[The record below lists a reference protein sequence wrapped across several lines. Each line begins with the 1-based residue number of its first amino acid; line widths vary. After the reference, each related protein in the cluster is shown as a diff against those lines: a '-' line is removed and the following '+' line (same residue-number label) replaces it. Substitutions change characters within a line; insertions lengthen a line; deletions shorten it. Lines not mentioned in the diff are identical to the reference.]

1 MKHLMTI
8 TAISA
13 TLMVGTP
20 LVMSH
25 YSGSASRG
33 VSGKSLAFAQALNI
47 SPQAADAI
55 ALAKV
60 GGGSVVK
67 TSIDTYQ
74 GAKVYDIHL
83 VFHSKTWDVKVAV
96 TTGSVVMARLAQEQP
111 PARSTTTSNPSK
123 PSSSDTS
130 GASQPSSDSTSQSGT
145 AGTSSNPPTS
155 TVQPSTSPA
164 PQQISI
170 AAADALAIQAV
181 GGGTVQHTSNDSYQG
196 TRVYDIHVLFNG
208 VVYDVKVSQSAG
220 TVLLKKISQE
230 SQASQASHSTSSNGA
245 SQDSQDAPD
254 KTSPSSTPAPVPT
267 GGLVFNQKLSAAPA
281 AYQGDVTQAIAQVGG
296 GTLKWVKFMTKS
308 SGDIEMNIKIRL
320 NTKGTIKVKDVLS
333 PTGQLLSQSLNS

>member
-13 TLMVGTP
+13 TLMAGTP
-20 LVMSH
+20 VLVAH
-25 YSGSASRG
+25 YTGSASRG

-47 SPQAADAI
+47 TPQAADAI
-55 ALAKV
+55 ALAKI

-83 VFHSKTWDVKVAV
+83 VFRAKTWDVKIVV
-96 TTGSVVMARLAQEQP
+96 TTGSVVLARLAQEQP
-111 PARSTTTSNPSK
+111 PAQSTATSNPPK

-130 GASQPSSDSTSQSGT
+130 GASQPSSDSTSQSLST
-145 AGTSSNPPTS
+145 PGTSSNPPTS
-155 TVQPSTSPA
+155 TVQASTSPA

-170 AAADALAIQAV
+170 AVAGSLAIQAV
-181 GGGTVQHTSNDSYQG
+181 GGGIVQHTSNDSYQG

-230 SQASQASHSTSSNGA
+230 SQASHSTSSNGA

-254 KTSPSSTPAPVPT
+254 KPSPSPTPAPVPT

-281 AYQGDVTQAIAQVGG
+281 AYQGDVSQAIAQVGG

-308 SGDIEMNIKIRL
+308 SGNIEMNIKIRL